1 MEDVDWFETMFDQ
14 GARWVP
20 AYFRDFP
27 MGSLIRTTSVSESE
41 NSFYKTF
48 TKPRSNLVEFI
59 MSFDHALESQR
70 NASSKLDYL
79 DSIGIPI
86 MATELSFEKQASTM
100 YTDHIFRRVQKEID
114 DACFHCPIDAIVKDE
129 FFETFTLKDLYG
141 KMWTVTYDK
150 ERDSYDCGCKLFTRE
165 GLFCCHIFV
174 VLKNRDVKL
183 IPEVHFNGR
192 WLKSSLAKA
201 VHGQVDIDSELMVAA
216 DPKQLAVNKMY
227 EVLLGFGRKF
237 EAKIETVF
245 AFTEGVEELGKSIES
260 YFPILSLVE
269 KKSMIEEF
277 YGRPRPTEIDIHP
290 PKVVRTKGSCSR
302 KKSKKEAAILK
313 ASKPKRRCGK
323 CHEIGYHDSR
333 NCGRQ
338 NEGKGKE
345 KV

>member
-1 MEDVDWFETMFDQ
+1 MERYGMEEVDWFKTMFDQ
-14 GARWVP
+14 RARWVP

-86 MATELSFEKQASTM
+86 MATELSFEKQASIM
-100 YTDHIFRRVQKEID
+100 YTNHIFRRVQKEIV
-114 DACFHCPIDAIVKDE
+114 DACFHCPIDAIVKDK

-141 KMWTVTYDK
+141 KMWTMT
-150 ERDSYDCGCKLFTRE
+150 
-165 GLFCCHIFV
+165 
-174 VLKNRDVKL
+174 DVKL

-192 WLKSSLAKA
+192 WLKSSLAKV
-201 VHGQVDIDSELMVAA
+201 VHGQVDIDFDLMVAA
-216 DPKQLAVNKMY
+216 NPKQLAVNKMY

-260 YFPILSLVE
+260 DFPVLSLVE

-277 YGRPRPTEIDIHP
+277 YGHPRPIEIDVHP
-290 PKVVRTKGSCSR
+290 PKVVRTKGSCSQ
-302 KKSKKEAAILK
+302 KKSKKEAAILN

-323 CHEIGYHDSR
+323 SNEIGYHDSR

-338 NEGKGKE
+338 SEGKGKE